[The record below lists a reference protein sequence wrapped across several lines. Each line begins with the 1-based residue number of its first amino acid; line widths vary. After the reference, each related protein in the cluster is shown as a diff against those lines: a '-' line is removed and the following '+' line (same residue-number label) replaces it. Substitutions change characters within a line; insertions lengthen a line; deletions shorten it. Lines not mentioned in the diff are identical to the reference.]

1 MVGETERMGGG
12 MKFLTGLT
20 LGAFCASAAYA
31 DLAAVRAAVVE
42 GDGHAVLDPEYVPN
56 LPQIAEALAAAGDV
70 RVGVSVY
77 GGILPEAIAA
87 REAAL
92 DLFEWHGFTVCKG
105 WGSDAYDF
113 APEDMQLMF
122 HKRYGETA
130 NAAGEAS
137 LKIDN
142 GAITQAGN
150 EYGQDY
156 LVVGVGKGED
166 RLFVKLE
173 AEGREVCD
181 DRAFAAVDLM
191 IDGESL
197 GSGTWD
203 CVKGRP

>member
-1 MVGETERMGGG
+1 

-31 DLAAVRAAVVE
+31 DLAAMRAAVVE
-42 GDGHAVLDPEYVPN
+42 GDGHAVLMVLDPEYVPN
-56 LPQIAEALAAAGDV
+56 LPQIAEALAGAGDV

-92 DLFEWHGFTVCKG
+92 DLFERHGFTVCKG

-122 HKRYGETA
+122 RKRYGETA
-130 NAAGEAS
+130 SAAGEVS
-137 LKIDN
+137 LQIDN
-142 GAITQAGN
+142 GPITQAGN

-156 LVVGVGKGED
+156 LVAGVGTGED
-166 RLFVKLE
+166 RLFVNLE
-173 AEGREVCD
+173 AEGREVRD

-191 IDGESL
+191 IDG
-197 GSGTWD
+197 
-203 CVKGRP
+203 